1 MVAYR
6 DELIVAIKDKP
17 ELSSLDNSFVSQIL
31 DTFLAPIP
39 DSVFDKYSSFTQC
52 KRSKKCKELISSVR
66 KHLRVVYGVFIKQPL
81 PEFKNKLSSLSSY
94 DDPFI
99 DNVLQFHQSTHERHP
114 TYKQVYKEIFSY
126 LEKKNLPEQYVL
138 GDFACGYNPF
148 AYKFLPKKP
157 SNYFVSDLSS
167 SDMNFVQ
174 DFFTRTK
181 ISGKAIAFDLL
192 SDEFSKFMAST
203 KFDVVFLFKAL
214 DSLETVKR
222 HSSKRVFSE
231 LQSRFIVVSF
241 PSVTIGGNQTISS
254 SKRWWFENFCTQNNW
269 DFEVF
274 STSTEQFYLIE
285 KN

>member
-1 MVAYR
+1 MVAFKE
-6 DELIVAIKDKP
+6 ELISAIKDKP
-17 ELSSLDNSFVSQIL
+17 ELSSLDDYFVSQIL
-31 DTFLAPIP
+31 DVFLAPLP

-81 PEFKNKLSSLSSY
+81 FDFKKHLSSLSSY
-94 DDPFI
+94 DDPFV
-99 DNVLQFHQSTHERHP
+99 DNILQFHQSTQERFS
-114 TYKQVYKEIFSY
+114 TYKQVYKEIFYY

-148 AYKFLPKKP
+148 SYKFLPKKP

-167 SDMNFVQ
+167 VDMGFVQ
-174 DFFTRTK
+174 EFFNRTN
-181 ISGKAIAFDLL
+181 ISGKATAFDLL

-254 SKRWWFENFCTQNNW
+254 SKRWWFENFCEQNGW
-269 DFEVF
+269 KFEVF
-274 STSTEQFYLIE
+274 STSNEQFYLIE
-285 KN
+285 KK